1 MNIFRNCVVQYIEC
15 YIRRYTTVPLY
26 LAHYTGGKKCPK
38 CRQRIIISRQMEC
51 SPRLADERWA
61 HKEARKREVA
71 EVADFLGLKLH
82 SFLVSRH

>member
-1 MNIFRNCVVQYIEC
+1 
-15 YIRRYTTVPLY
+15 
-26 LAHYTGGKKCPK
+26 
-38 CRQRIIISRQMEC
+38 MEC